1 MYVGEWGTQNQIIK
15 SIRNGRKAL
24 ETYCGD
30 LSPFLSK
37 LFQYKMTDNHERN
50 RNYRFSF
57 I

>member
-1 MYVGEWGTQNQIIK
+1 MYAGEWGTQNQIIK

-24 ETYCGD
+24 ENYCSD

-50 RNYRFSF
+50 RNYQFSF
-57 I
+57 T